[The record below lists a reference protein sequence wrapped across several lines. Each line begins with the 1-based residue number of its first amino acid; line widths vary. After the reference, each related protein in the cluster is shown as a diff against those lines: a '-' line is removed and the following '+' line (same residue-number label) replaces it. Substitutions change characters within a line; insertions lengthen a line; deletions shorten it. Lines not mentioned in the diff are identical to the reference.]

1 MSKTLALEVEA
12 LAYLLDSLL
21 KLHVSKVGKMFYT
34 LFVKKS
40 DKSK

>member
-12 LAYLLDSLL
+12 LAYLLDNFL

-34 LFVKKS
+34 LFVIT
-40 DKSK
+40 